1 MACHHPQGRARPP
14 GGRLRYWI
22 VSSAH
27 GRLGDL
33 CLPSTGWTRGARDRA
48 IGRAANARVENLP
61 RPVRNHRFPLLP
73 GVRVHGP
80 ASAAPRLAAGC
91 VAEHW
96 RERHRVRPVMACT
109 CTGPGPINI
118 PYL

>member
-27 GRLGDL
+27 GRLGGL
-33 CLPSTGWTRGARDRA
+33 CLPAAGWTRGARDRA
-48 IGRAANARVENLP
+48 IGRSADARARNLP

-73 GVRVHGP
+73 GVRVHGL

-96 RERHRVRPVMACT
+96 RDRYGVRPVQGHSTLISVDFA
-109 CTGPGPINI
+109 
-118 PYL
+118 